1 MNSWYQI
8 QSHRLPQLEAIE
20 FAFISGQLMAKICI
34 AFKIY
39 NLPSSCIQHSRSTV
53 YKQIGRLTVVSQ
65 TAANCTLSTEGKK
78 SFHTEAF
85 STS

>member
-20 FAFISGQLMAKICI
+20 FAFISSQLMAKICI

-39 NLPSSCIQHSRSTV
+39 NLYSSCIHGPCYTV
-53 YKQIGRLTVVSQ
+53 YNQIHITVASQ
-65 TAANCTLSTEGKK
+65 TAANCILSAEVKNPFIQK
-78 SFHTEAF
+78 LFL
-85 STS
+85 TS

>member
-8 QSHRLPQLEAIE
+8 QSHRLPQLGAIE

-39 NLPSSCIQHSRSTV
+39 NLPSSCIQHSGSTV
-53 YKQIGRLTVVSQ
+53 YNQIRLTVVSQ
-65 TAANCTLSTEGKK
+65 TAADCTLSTEGKK